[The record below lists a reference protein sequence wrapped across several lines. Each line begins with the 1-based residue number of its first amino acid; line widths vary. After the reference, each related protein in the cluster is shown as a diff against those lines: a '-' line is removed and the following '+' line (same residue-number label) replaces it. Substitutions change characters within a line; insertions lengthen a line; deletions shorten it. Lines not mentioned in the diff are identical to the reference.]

1 MDRNERNTMDQNA
14 RKRTVR
20 REGNAEGSARAN
32 EGLGRRP
39 SGNGASASAGRPSG
53 KSSSA
58 SVRRTSESGDPTRRT
73 TPGGTVTPM
82 RRESGSVRKP
92 SEQAG
97 RAQGSL
103 RKEHSET
110 GRTRDA
116 AGAPTDPSLRRASG
130 KAGTPTDPSARRA
143 AGKTGTPTD
152 PSARRA
158 AGKTGTPTD
167 PSARRT
173 AGKAG
178 VPTDPSARRTS
189 GKAGTPTDPSAR
201 RTAGKA
207 GTPADPSLRRA
218 AGKAQGNPAEQKPVR
233 SADGIVRKQGGHPN
247 GKSKAM
253 SKKKKKQKRAAFNFA
268 SGGVLIIAACVF
280 IFSLYQLIT
289 MLIPYYSG
297 GEEYDKIKNIAIT
310 ADEEGKGFT
319 VDFDAL
325 LKENEDTVAWIRFDE
340 PAVINYPVV
349 KSADNNE
356 YLTKTFTANDNKLGA
371 IFVDMRNSNDFS
383 DKNTFI
389 YGHHLNVGGEMFSEL
404 LKYENESFCKKH
416 PNFYIYTPDGKVR
429 TYKVFSAGV
438 VKDTADNYKLDYATD
453 ADYEAYLKLC
463 EESSNYKVEDVEL
476 TAQSQIVSLST
487 CTNVRDDERFLVQG
501 VLTAVD

>member
-39 SGNGASASAGRPSG
+39 SGNGAPASAGRPSG

-178 VPTDPSARRTS
+178 APTDPSARRTA

-247 GKSKAM
+247 GKSTAM
-253 SKKKKKQKRAAFNFA
+253 SQKKKKQKRAAFNFA

>member
-39 SGNGASASAGRPSG
+39 SGNGAPASAGRPSG

-143 AGKTGTPTD
+143 AGETGTPTD

-178 VPTDPSARRTS
+178 APTDPSARRTA

-233 SADGIVRKQGGHPN
+233 SADGIVRKQGGYPN

>member
-39 SGNGASASAGRPSG
+39 SGNGAPASAGRPSG

-116 AGAPTDPSLRRASG
+116 AGAPTDPSLRRAS
-130 KAGTPTDPSARRA
+130 
-143 AGKTGTPTD
+143 
-152 PSARRA
+152 
-158 AGKTGTPTD
+158 
-167 PSARRT
+167 
-173 AGKAG
+173 
-178 VPTDPSARRTS
+178 
-189 GKAGTPTDPSAR
+189 
-201 RTAGKA
+201 GKA

>member
-39 SGNGASASAGRPSG
+39 SGNGAPASAGRPSG

-152 PSARRA
+152 PSARR
-158 AGKTGTPTD
+158 
-167 PSARRT
+167 T

-189 GKAGTPTDPSAR
+189 
-201 RTAGKA
+201 GKA

>member
-20 REGNAEGSARAN
+20 REGNAAGSARAN

-39 SGNGASASAGRPSG
+39 SGNGAPASAGRPSG

-130 KAGTPTDPSARRA
+130 K
-143 AGKTGTPTD
+143 TGTPTD

-158 AGKTGTPTD
+158 AGKTGTSTDPSARRAAGKAGAPTD

-178 VPTDPSARRTS
+178 APTDPSTRRTA

-268 SGGVLIIAACVF
+268 SRGVLIIAACVF

>member
-20 REGNAEGSARAN
+20 REGNAAGSTRAN

-39 SGNGASASAGRPSG
+39 SGNGAPASAGRPSG

-110 GRTRDA
+110 GRTRDT
-116 AGAPTDPSLRRASG
+116 AGVPTDPSLRR
-130 KAGTPTDPSARRA
+130 
-143 AGKTGTPTD
+143 
-152 PSARRA
+152 
-158 AGKTGTPTD
+158 
-167 PSARRT
+167 
-173 AGKAG
+173 
-178 VPTDPSARRTS
+178 TS
-189 GKAGTPTDPSAR
+189 
-201 RTAGKA
+201 GKA

>member
-20 REGNAEGSARAN
+20 REGNAAGSTRAN

-39 SGNGASASAGRPSG
+39 SGNGAPASAGRPSG

-143 AGKTGTPTD
+143 AGKTGTSTD

-158 AGKTGTPTD
+158 AGKAGAPTD

-178 VPTDPSARRTS
+178 APTDPSTRRTA

-340 PAVINYPVV
+340 PAVI
-349 KSADNNE
+349 
-356 YLTKTFTANDNKLGA
+356 
-371 IFVDMRNSNDFS
+371 
-383 DKNTFI
+383 

>member
-20 REGNAEGSARAN
+20 REGNAAGSTRAN

-39 SGNGASASAGRPSG
+39 SGNGAPASAGRPSG

-110 GRTRDA
+110 GRTRD
-116 AGAPTDPSLRRASG
+116 T
-130 KAGTPTDPSARRA
+130 
-143 AGKTGTPTD
+143 
-152 PSARRA
+152 
-158 AGKTGTPTD
+158 
-167 PSARRT
+167 
-173 AGKAG
+173 AG
-178 VPTDPSARRTS
+178 VPT
-189 GKAGTPTDPSAR
+189 
-201 RTAGKA
+201 
-207 GTPADPSLRRA
+207 DPSLRRA

-297 GEEYDKIKNIAIT
+297 GEE
-310 ADEEGKGFT
+310 
-319 VDFDAL
+319 
-325 LKENEDTVAWIRFDE
+325 
-340 PAVINYPVV
+340 
-349 KSADNNE
+349 
-356 YLTKTFTANDNKLGA
+356 
-371 IFVDMRNSNDFS
+371 
-383 DKNTFI
+383 
-389 YGHHLNVGGEMFSEL
+389 
-404 LKYENESFCKKH
+404 
-416 PNFYIYTPDGKVR
+416 
-429 TYKVFSAGV
+429 
-438 VKDTADNYKLDYATD
+438 
-453 ADYEAYLKLC
+453 
-463 EESSNYKVEDVEL
+463 
-476 TAQSQIVSLST
+476 
-487 CTNVRDDERFLVQG
+487 
-501 VLTAVD
+501 

>member
-20 REGNAEGSARAN
+20 REGDAAGSARAN
-32 EGLGRRP
+32 AGQGRRP
-39 SGNGASASAGRPSG
+39 SGNGAPASAGRPSG

-130 KAGTPTDPSARRA
+130 KAGTPTDPSARRT
-143 AGKTGTPTD
+143 AGKAGTPTDPSSRRTPTDPSSRRTPTDPSSRRTPTD

-158 AGKTGTPTD
+158 AGK
-167 PSARRT
+167 
-173 AGKAG
+173 AGA
-178 VPTDPSARRTS
+178 
-189 GKAGTPTDPSAR
+189 
-201 RTAGKA
+201 
-207 GTPADPSLRRA
+207 PADPSSRRT

-453 ADYEAYLKLC
+453 ADYEEYLKLC

>member
-39 SGNGASASAGRPSG
+39 SGNGAPASAGRLSG

-143 AGKTGTPTD
+143 AGKTGPPTD

>member
-1 MDRNERNTMDQNA
+1 MDRNEGNTMDQNA
-14 RKRTVR
+14 RKRTGR

-39 SGNGASASAGRPSG
+39 SGNGAPASAGRPSG

-130 KAGTPTDPSARRA
+130 KAGTPTDPSA
-143 AGKTGTPTD
+143 
-152 PSARRA
+152 
-158 AGKTGTPTD
+158 
-167 PSARRT
+167 
-173 AGKAG
+173 
-178 VPTDPSARRTS
+178 
-189 GKAGTPTDPSAR
+189 
-201 RTAGKA
+201 
-207 GTPADPSLRRA
+207 RRA

>member
-39 SGNGASASAGRPSG
+39 SGNGAPASAGRPSG

-130 KAGTPTDPSARRA
+130 KA
-143 AGKTGTPTD
+143 GTPTD

-476 TAQSQIVSLST
+476 TAQSQIVGLST

>member
-20 REGNAEGSARAN
+20 REGNAAGSTRAN

-39 SGNGASASAGRPSG
+39 SGNGAPASAGRPSG

-116 AGAPTDPSLRRASG
+116 AGAPT
-130 KAGTPTDPSARRA
+130 
-143 AGKTGTPTD
+143 
-152 PSARRA
+152 
-158 AGKTGTPTD
+158 
-167 PSARRT
+167 
-173 AGKAG
+173 
-178 VPTDPSARRTS
+178 
-189 GKAGTPTDPSAR
+189 
-201 RTAGKA
+201 
-207 GTPADPSLRRA
+207 DPSLRRA

>member
-20 REGNAEGSARAN
+20 REGNAAGSTRAN

-39 SGNGASASAGRPSG
+39 SGNGAPASAGRPSG

-110 GRTRDA
+110 GRTRD
-116 AGAPTDPSLRRASG
+116 T
-130 KAGTPTDPSARRA
+130 
-143 AGKTGTPTD
+143 
-152 PSARRA
+152 
-158 AGKTGTPTD
+158 
-167 PSARRT
+167 
-173 AGKAG
+173 AG
-178 VPTDPSARRTS
+178 VPTDPSLRRTS

-207 GTPADPSLRRA
+207 GTPPDPSARRTAGKAGTPAAPSLRRA

>member
-1 MDRNERNTMDQNA
+1 MDRNDRNTTDQA
-14 RKRTVR
+14 AHKRAVR
-20 REGNAEGSARAN
+20 RGGDVQRSAG
-32 EGLGRRP
+32 EKSGQVRRP
-39 SGNGASASAGRPSG
+39 TGSRSA
-53 KSSSA
+53 
-58 SVRRTSESGDPTRRT
+58 
-73 TPGGTVTPM
+73 VTPM
-82 RRESGSVRKP
+82 KRDSENVRKP

-103 RKEHSET
+103 RRGPVGTAS
-110 GRTRDA
+110 DPA
-116 AGAPTDPSLRRASG
+116 AGSAQRRTGATSDPASG
-130 KAGTPTDPSARRA
+130 SARRRTGATSDPAARSAQRRTGAASDPAARSAQRRTGATSDPAARSAQRRTGATSDPA
-143 AGKTGTPTD
+143 AG
-152 PSARRA
+152 SAQ
-158 AGKTGTPTD
+158 
-167 PSARRT
+167 RRT
-173 AGKAG
+173 GA
-178 VPTDPSARRTS
+178 TSDPAARSAQRRTGAS
-189 GKAGTPTDPSAR
+189 SDPAARSAQR
-201 RTAGKA
+201 RTGASSD
-207 GTPADPSLRRA
+207 PAARN
-218 AGKAQGNPAEQKPVR
+218 AQDSHSNKQAVR
-233 SADGIVRKQGGHPN
+233 SVDGIVRKQGGRPD

-268 SGGVLIIAACVF
+268 SGGVLIVAACVF

-297 GEEYDKIKNIAIT
+297 GEEYDKIKDIAIT

-371 IFVDMRNSNDFS
+371 IFVDMRNNSDFS
-383 DKNTFI
+383 DRNTFI

-404 LKYENESFCKKH
+404 LEYDSESFCKKH

-438 VKDTADNYKLDYATD
+438 VKDTADNYKIEYAAD

-501 VLTAVD
+501 VLTAID

>member
-39 SGNGASASAGRPSG
+39 SGNGAPASAGRPSG

-110 GRTRDA
+110 GRTQDA

-143 AGKTGTPTD
+143 AGETGTPTD

-178 VPTDPSARRTS
+178 APTDPSARRTA

>member
-20 REGNAEGSARAN
+20 REGNAAGSTRAN

-39 SGNGASASAGRPSG
+39 SGNGAPASAGRPSG

-58 SVRRTSESGDPTRRT
+58 SVRRTSESGDPTRIT

-130 KAGTPTDPSARRA
+130 K
-143 AGKTGTPTD
+143 TGTPTD

-158 AGKTGTPTD
+158 AGKTGTSTDPSARRAAGKAGAPTD

-173 AGKAG
+173 A
-178 VPTDPSARRTS
+178 